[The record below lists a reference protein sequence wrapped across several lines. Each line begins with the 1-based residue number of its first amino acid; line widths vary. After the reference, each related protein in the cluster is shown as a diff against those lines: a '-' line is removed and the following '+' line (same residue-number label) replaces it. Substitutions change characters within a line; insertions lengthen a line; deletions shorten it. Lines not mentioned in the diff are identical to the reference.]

1 MSEFLHSTD
10 RWLAGLVAMLA
21 LMALSAFLS
30 ASETA
35 LFFLSHDEIRA
46 FRVGRPRERAAASLL
61 ADPDRVLTGILFW
74 NLVVNLLY
82 FAVSIVVSERLL
94 TADLRTAAAVFG
106 FVSLLALLLFGEV
119 VPKVAAA
126 LFRRRVAPLVTL
138 PIIAMIRLLDP
149 ALPFFR
155 GLTRIARRTFLPHI
169 HQEPYLSPED
179 LENAVNVSDLSEE
192 MIRQEK
198 QILHN
203 ILDLSDI
210 TAEEVMRPRG
220 TYPTCR
226 TPVRVLDLASRMPD
240 SDYVAVV
247 REGSDDVES
256 AIALSSY
263 SMISG
268 EHLAEG
274 AEDVVHVPWCAK
286 LGAVLTLLREQVVSV
301 ASVVN
306 EFGETIGM
314 LTYDD
319 ILNTVLI
326 PEPDRAARVLS
337 RPPVLEVAPGCYH
350 AEGITSLR
358 HLAGRLGIDY
368 DADADALVTL
378 AGLLQEKL
386 EHLPAVGD
394 ECFWHDF
401 RIRVIEVS
409 KRGRLRAM
417 LTRAQPAPEAPA

>member
-10 RWLAGLVAMLA
+10 RWLTGLVAMLV

-30 ASETA
+30 GSETA
-35 LFFLSHDEIRA
+35 LFFLSHDEIRT
-46 FRVGRPRERAAASLL
+46 FRVGRPRERAAAALL
-61 ADPDRVLTGILFW
+61 ADPDRALTGILFW

-82 FAVSIVVSERLL
+82 FAVAIVVSERLL
-94 TADLRTAAAVFG
+94 AADLRSAAAVLG
-106 FVSLLALLLFGEV
+106 FAALIALLLFGEV

-126 LFRRRVAPLVTL
+126 LFRRGIAPLVAL
-138 PIIAMIRLLDP
+138 PIIALVRLLDP

-155 GLTRIARRTFLPHI
+155 GLTQIARRAFLPHI
-169 HQEPYLSPED
+169 HQEPYLSPQD
-179 LENAVNVSDLSEE
+179 LENAVNVSDLSAE

-226 TPVRVLDLASRMPD
+226 APVRILDLAARMPAG
-240 SDYVAVV
+240 DYVAVV
-247 REGSDDVES
+247 REGTEDVES
-256 AIALSSY
+256 AIALGS
-263 SMISG
+263 ISRISAD
-268 EHLAEG
+268 HLAEG

-286 LGAVLTLLREQVVSV
+286 LGSVLTLMREQVASV

-306 EFGETIGM
+306 EYGETIGM

-326 PEPDRAARVLS
+326 PEPDRAARLLS

-358 HLAGRLGIDY
+358 HLSGRLGIEY
-368 DADADALVTL
+368 DADADGLVTL

-394 ECFWHDF
+394 ECQWHGF

-417 LTRAQPAPEAPA
+417 LTRDQHAEEASA

>member
-1 MSEFLHSTD
+1 
-10 RWLAGLVAMLA
+10 
-21 LMALSAFLS
+21 
-30 ASETA
+30 
-35 LFFLSHDEIRA
+35 
-46 FRVGRPRERAAASLL
+46 
-61 ADPDRVLTGILFW
+61 
-74 NLVVNLLY
+74 
-82 FAVSIVVSERLL
+82 
-94 TADLRTAAAVFG
+94 
-106 FVSLLALLLFGEV
+106 
-119 VPKVAAA
+119 
-126 LFRRRVAPLVTL
+126 
-138 PIIAMIRLLDP
+138 DP

-226 TPVRVLDLASRMPD
+226 APVRNLDLSERMPA

-247 REGSDDVES
+247 REGSDDVEA
-256 AIALSSY
+256 AIALSSF
-263 SMISG
+263 SMISAD
-268 EHLAEG
+268 HLAEG

-286 LGAVLTLLREQVVSV
+286 LGAVLTLLREQVAGV

-306 EFGETIGM
+306 EYGETIGM

-326 PEPDRAARVLS
+326 AEPDRAARVLS

-358 HLAGRLGIDY
+358 HLAGRLGIEH
-368 DADADALVTL
+368 DADSDGLVTL
-378 AGLLQEKL
+378 AGLLQENL

-394 ECFWHDF
+394 ECNWHGF

-417 LTRAQPAPEAPA
+417 LIRDQPAEETPE

>member
-10 RWLAGLVAMLA
+10 RWLAGFVAMLV
-21 LMALSAFLS
+21 LMVLSAFLS

-35 LFFLSHDEIRA
+35 LFFLSHDEIRG
-46 FRVGRPRERAAASLL
+46 FRVGRPRERAAAALL
-61 ADPDRVLTGILFW
+61 ADPDRALTGILFW
-74 NLVVNLLY
+74 NLVINLLY

-94 TADLRTAAAVFG
+94 TAGLRTAAAVLG
-106 FVSLLALLLFGEV
+106 FVAILALLILGEV
-119 VPKVAAA
+119 LPKVAAA
-126 LFRRRVAPLVTL
+126 LFRRRVAPLVAL
-138 PIIAMIRLLDP
+138 PILALIRLLDP

-226 TPVRVLDLASRMPD
+226 APVRMLDLAARMPA

-247 REGSDDVES
+247 REGSDDVEA
-256 AIALSSY
+256 AIALSSV
-263 SMISG
+263 SVVSAD
-268 EHLAEG
+268 HLAEG
-274 AEDVVHVPWCAK
+274 AEEVVHVPWCAK
-286 LGAVLTLLREQVVSV
+286 LGAVLTLLREQVADV

-306 EFGETIGM
+306 EYGETIGM

-326 PEPDRAARVLS
+326 AEPDRASRVLS

-358 HLAGRLGIDY
+358 HLAGRLGIEY
-368 DADADALVTL
+368 DADSDGLVTL

-386 EHLPAVGD
+386 EHLPTVGD
-394 ECFWHDF
+394 ECNWYGF

-417 LTRAQPAPEAPA
+417 LIRDQPADEAPA

>member
-1 MSEFLHSTD
+1 
-10 RWLAGLVAMLA
+10 
-21 LMALSAFLS
+21 
-30 ASETA
+30 
-35 LFFLSHDEIRA
+35 LSHDEIRG
-46 FRVGRPRERAAASLL
+46 FRVGRPRERAAAALL
-61 ADPDRVLTGILFW
+61 ADPDRALTGILFW
-74 NLVVNLLY
+74 NLVINLLY

-94 TADLRTAAAVFG
+94 TAGLRTAAAVLG
-106 FVSLLALLLFGEV
+106 FVAILALLILGEV
-119 VPKVAAA
+119 LPKVAAA
-126 LFRRRVAPLVTL
+126 LFRRRVAPLVAL
-138 PIIAMIRLLDP
+138 PIVALIRLLDP

-226 TPVRVLDLASRMPD
+226 APVRNLDLAARMPA

-247 REGSDDVES
+247 REGSDDVEA
-256 AIALSSY
+256 AIALSSV
-263 SMISG
+263 SVVSAD
-268 EHLAEG
+268 HLAEG
-274 AEDVVHVPWCAK
+274 AEEVVHVPWCAK
-286 LGAVLTLLREQVVSV
+286 LGAVLTLLREQVAGV

-306 EFGETIGM
+306 EYGETIGM

-319 ILNTVLI
+319 ILNTVLVA
-326 PEPDRAARVLS
+326 EPDRASRMLS

-358 HLAGRLGIDY
+358 HLAGRLGIEY
-368 DADADALVTL
+368 DADSDGLVTL

-386 EHLPAVGD
+386 EHLPTVGD
-394 ECFWHDF
+394 ECTWHGF

-417 LTRAQPAPEAPA
+417 LIRDQPAEEAPA